1 MRSLLAALALGLLLG
16 ACAGRKPALDA
27 RRLELS
33 VEPAPPALLP
43 SGTIVKVAARAV
55 PDAELAW
62 VSGTV
67 KIMGAPVLA
76 MKPDADGKTW
86 RFRTMV
92 PPMVTVPAGKYEVKA
107 WGRTKSGEELK
118 GMFSYEVK

>member
-1 MRSLLAALALGLLLG
+1 MKSLLGALALGLLLG
-16 ACAGRKPALDA
+16 ACAGKPPLPGA

-33 VEPAPPALLP
+33 VDPAPPARLP
-43 SGTIVKVAARAV
+43 SGTIVRVAARAV

-86 RFRTMV
+86 RFKTMV
-92 PPMVTVPAGKYEVKA
+92 PPMLTVPAGKYEVKA
-107 WGRTKSGEELK
+107 WGRTKNGEELQ
-118 GMFSYEVK
+118 GLFSYEVK

>member
-1 MRSLLAALALGLLLG
+1 LRLAAAAFAALLLAG
-16 ACAGRKPALDA
+16 CAGKAPVPDA

-33 VEPAPPALLP
+33 VDPAPPTGLP

-67 KIMGAPVLA
+67 KIFGAPVLA
-76 MKPDADGKTW
+76 LKPDADGKTW
-86 RFRTMV
+86 RFKTMV
-92 PPMVTVPAGKYEVKA
+92 PPMVTVPPGKYEVKA
-107 WGRTKSGEELK
+107 WGRTKNGEELQ
-118 GMFSYEVK
+118 GLLNYEVK